1 MKKVNFLSCKISVV
15 AINTDFFF
23 YVIHRNKIMNKNN
36 NLINVKIILKWHSF
50 SIKAL
55 SWTLNAFLK
64 RKLLNWSQKSF

>member
-36 NLINVKIILKWHSF
+36 NLINVKIIRKWHSLF
-50 SIKAL
+50 
-55 SWTLNAFLK
+55 N
-64 RKLLNWSQKSF
+64 